1 MSNISEI
8 GTRIKVLREQKG
20 LTQKELG
27 KLIDCPQT
35 TVANWEG
42 RAKRFPRK
50 EMLTILAN
58 ALDVSESYL
67 LGIERKNSFK
77 ITHLGN
83 LEHNMIS
90 KSKQDYLEVTE
101 IEYKANRF
109 SITMKENKF
118 PLLMEND
125 YCIFEKNEP
134 EVNDIVL
141 VKIKEEYFL
150 KRWKNSNGFIILVD
164 ISINELDEPI
174 IFEKNR
180 GVKLQGKLIAIKRYL
195 K

>member
-20 LTQKELG
+20 LTQK
-27 KLIDCPQT
+27 
-35 TVANWEG
+35 
-42 RAKRFPRK
+42 
-50 EMLTILAN
+50 ILAN